1 MEGYCEYCGQARMVR
16 ANTEE
21 EANYIATRNCS
32 CEGAEIEA
40 KVEAAEAALEYVAQS
55 ENMCRIEGELLTLIR
70 ATIPYIV
77 EGSIDSVSFKL
88 SDSIL
93 SIKAGKKIKI
103 KRKRDYTVNMEA

>member
-1 MEGYCEYCGQARMVR
+1 MEGYCKHCGQARIVR

-21 EANYIATRNCS
+21 EANYIATRDCS

-55 ENMCRIEGELLTLIR
+55 ENMCRIEGNLLTLIK

-77 EGSIDSVSFKL
+77 EGDIGSVSFKL
-88 SDSIL
+88 SDSTL
-93 SIKAGKKIKI
+93 SIKSGEKIKI